1 MKKKEE
7 KKEVC
12 TFCQPE
18 KKNIEKSNQQHF
30 YVEFVQMIYIPV
42 YIYTV
47 LNIILE
53 SGQMYGWILCCW
65 NFCYM

>member
-1 MKKKEE
+1 MKKKDE

-18 KKNIEKSNQQHF
+18 KKNIEKSNQHHF
-30 YVEFVQMIYIPV
+30 YVEFVYIIIIYM
-42 YIYTV
+42 IYTV
-47 LNIILE
+47 LDTILE